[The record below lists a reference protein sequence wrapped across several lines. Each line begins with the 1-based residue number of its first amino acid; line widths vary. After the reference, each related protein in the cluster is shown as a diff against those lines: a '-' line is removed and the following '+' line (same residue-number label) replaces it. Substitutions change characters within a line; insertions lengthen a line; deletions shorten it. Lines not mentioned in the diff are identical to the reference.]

1 MDEGI
6 VRYISKL
13 DLWPEFWYVNEQYI
27 CSVYHIL
34 CIVYQVY
41 HNMRGNRCGNWG
53 QWGSGG
59 LCEGRLRGEEL
70 VGGLLITKCTHDNPI
85 CWVATQPGG
94 EVYIGITLLL
104 LRPYDIITSL

>member
-70 VGGLLITKCTHDNPI
+70 VGGLLPLPNH
-85 CWVATQPGG
+85 
-94 EVYIGITLLL
+94 
-104 LRPYDIITSL
+104 